1 MYIKVFPHGKGNG
14 KSPTHYLVRLDYP
27 HRKENPP
34 VVLRGNVEETQ
45 RLIDCLETKWKFTAG
60 VLSWHPDDV
69 VSPEKEQEIMNAFE
83 NLAFAGLEQDQ
94 RNILWVRHSHA
105 NHHELHF
112 VIPRVELY
120 GGKAYNPCPP
130 GWQKSFDVLRDY
142 FNIKENWARPDDPKR
157 ARLYLPEQADLNNAR
172 LIRWGRT
179 PLKKEER
186 EQAKEALHSYIIQQI
201 EYGKIK
207 NRIGII
213 QALQDIGL
221 QINRQGKDYITVVD
235 PTSKEKL
242 RLKGAM
248 YAEQFDLTD
257 RENQSQSGTGTERN
271 RSNTQAK
278 LSKLAGE
285 LERVIQKRT
294 EYNRKRYPQQPL
306 AFGTQYQNRLPE
318 YSKPLQQP
326 LSQSPFMEHSNNHHN
341 ESDSS
346 RNNWACPL
354 SNKIF
359 EGRAAEF
366 ERTDGTNRSRIP
378 ESLAQIQRAGIIP
391 VSGRE
396 LFADTAK
403 LADNPLR
410 NKRET
415 ECLENQQG
423 LKEQLAENI
432 LTNCHNEIIIK
443 NNQKQSKMIKNNQKS
458 SNIIKKEQD
467 DDRTG
472 THTQGN
478 SAVLA
483 AGIAANT
490 NQSANQTQSAGTN
503 TAKLDR
509 TNNISH
515 GTKSG
520 FTINF
525 DPIRRNLA
533 TLNQCI
539 QQLKSFVAILA
550 NIPKKQIKNKEI
562 SR

>member
-27 HRKENPP
+27 NRKENLP
-34 VVLRGNVEETQ
+34 VVLRGDVLETQ
-45 RLIDCLETKWKFTAG
+45 QIIDSLSTQWKFTAG
-60 VLSWHPDDV
+60 VLSWHPDDA
-69 VSPEKEQEIMNAFE
+69 VSPEKEQEIMDAFE
-83 NLAFAGLEQDQ
+83 KLAFAGLEQDQ

-105 NHHELHF
+105 KHHELHF

-142 FNIKENWARPDDPKR
+142 FNLKENWARPDDPKR
-157 ARLYLPEQADLNNAR
+157 ARLYVPEQADLKNAR
-172 LIRWGRT
+172 LIRWGKT

-186 EQAKEALHSYIIQQI
+186 EQAKEALHTYLIQQI
-201 EYGKIK
+201 ENGKIK
-207 NRIGII
+207 NRTDII
-213 QALQDIGL
+213 QTLQDIGL

-257 RENQSQSGTGTERN
+257 RENQNQSRTGTAGN
-271 RSNTQAK
+271 RSNTQAEF
-278 LSKLAGE
+278 SKLAGE
-285 LERVIQKRT
+285 LEQVIQKRT

-306 AFGTQYQNRLPE
+306 AVGTQYQNGLPE
-318 YSKPLQQP
+318 YAKPFQQP
-326 LSQSPFMEHSNNHHN
+326 IPQSHFMEHSNN
-341 ESDSS
+341 SDNKSDHS
-346 RNNWACPL
+346 RTNRFCPL
-354 SNKIF
+354 PNQILEDRITDV
-359 EGRAAEF
+359 EGADR
-366 ERTDGTNRSRIP
+366 TNRSSIS
-378 ESLAQIQRAGIIP
+378 ESLEQVQRTGVIP
-391 VSGRE
+391 VPGRE
-396 LFADTAK
+396 LFADATK
-403 LADNPLR
+403 LADNPLW

-415 ECLENQQG
+415 ECLENKQG

-432 LTNCHNEIIIK
+432 FTNHHKEIIIK

-458 SNIIKKEQD
+458 SNLIKKEHH

-478 SAVLA
+478 TAVLA
-483 AGIAANT
+483 AGTTTNT
-490 NQSANQTQSAGTN
+490 NQPANQTQSTGTS
-503 TAKLDR
+503 TAKPDR
-509 TNNISH
+509 TNRTPDR
-515 GTKSG
+515 TKPG

-533 TLNQCI
+533 ALDHCV
-539 QQLKSFVAILA
+539 QQLKSLTAILA
-550 NIPKKQIKNKEI
+550 NIPKKIKDRGI

>member
-1 MYIKVFPHGKGNG
+1 
-14 KSPTHYLVRLDYP
+14 
-27 HRKENPP
+27 
-34 VVLRGNVEETQ
+34 
-45 RLIDCLETKWKFTAG
+45 
-60 VLSWHPDDV
+60 
-69 VSPEKEQEIMNAFE
+69 
-83 NLAFAGLEQDQ
+83 
-94 RNILWVRHSHA
+94 
-105 NHHELHF
+105 
-112 VIPRVELY
+112 
-120 GGKAYNPCPP
+120 
-130 GWQKSFDVLRDY
+130 
-142 FNIKENWARPDDPKR
+142 
-157 ARLYLPEQADLNNAR
+157 
-172 LIRWGRT
+172 
-179 PLKKEER
+179 
-186 EQAKEALHSYIIQQI
+186 
-201 EYGKIK
+201 
-207 NRIGII
+207 
-213 QALQDIGL
+213 
-221 QINRQGKDYITVVD
+221 
-235 PTSKEKL
+235 
-242 RLKGAM
+242 
-248 YAEQFDLTD
+248 
-257 RENQSQSGTGTERN
+257 
-271 RSNTQAK
+271 
-278 LSKLAGE
+278 
-285 LERVIQKRT
+285 
-294 EYNRKRYPQQPL
+294 
-306 AFGTQYQNRLPE
+306 
-318 YSKPLQQP
+318 
-326 LSQSPFMEHSNNHHN
+326 MEHSNNHHN